1 MDILTKKFDR
11 QRTIHDKGFS
21 MNKYSYQEM
30 PMDNAVVDY
39 SKVKI
44 GNGPVKPVTDAVI
57 NLNTAI
63 QKVNSL
69 YTDKETILQ
78 AIQNNDLE

>member
-11 QRTIHDKGFS
+11 QKVIHDKGFS
-21 MNKYSYQEM
+21 MHKYSCQEII
-30 PMDNAVVDY
+30 PMDDVVVDY
-39 SKVKI
+39 SKVI

-63 QKVNSL
+63 Q
-69 YTDKETILQ
+69 
-78 AIQNNDLE
+78 